1 MTKNFQAGIVVGVC
15 ALLLVSAV
23 AIGQEAVTDSAA
35 TVDEAVAEAQDSA
48 TTASKEAPKLVGT
61 YSCIG
66 DTSDGEGEYTGYVKI
81 TAHGD
86 AYKVQWTVSDIKF
99 EGIGIVVGQTLSV
112 GWVNDGGQQGVA
124 VYKVPKGK
132 QTLVGRWTGLDG
144 DGKVANETLTKI
156 KPGDEKQAVSR
167 PTNFWSFFETNHK
180 SH

>member
-15 ALLLVSAV
+15 ALLLVSA
-23 AIGQEAVTDSAA
+23 AA
-35 TVDEAVAEAQDSA
+35 TVDEAVAVTQDSA
-48 TTASKEAPKLVGT
+48 TTDSKEAPKLVGT

-86 AYKVQWTVSDIKF
+86 AYKVQWTVSEISF

-112 GWVNDGGQQGVA
+112 GWVTESGQQGIA

-132 QTLVGRWTGLDG
+132 QPLVGRWTGLDG

-167 PTNFWSFFETNHK
+167 PTNFWSFFEADRK

>member
-23 AIGQEAVTDSAA
+23 AIGQEAATDSAA
-35 TVDEAVAEAQDSA
+35 TVDEAVAVAQDSA
-48 TTASKEAPKLVGT
+48 TTASKKAPNLAGT
-61 YSCIG
+61 YSCVG
-66 DTSDGEGEYTGYVKI
+66 DATEGGEYTGYVKI

-86 AYKVQWTVSDIKF
+86 AYKVQWTVSDISF

-112 GWVNDGGQQGVA
+112 GWVTESGQQGVA

-132 QTLVGRWTGLDG
+132 QPLVGRWSGLG
-144 DGKVANETLTKI
+144 SEGKVRNETLTKI

-167 PTNFWSFFETNHK
+167 PTNFWSFFEADPK